1 MSERGKSLPTWTPP
15 PPQTQGLELH
25 LTSHRQFSISQRQWS
40 TSIGLTHSDMTV
52 LSLLTRFGNSVAV
65 EQRYE
70 QFFADGSSMVGGLNL
85 HPTGNYDF
93 HYSST
98 VSA

>member
-1 MSERGKSLPTWTPP
+1 MEYLNWPHPLRY
-15 PPQTQGLELH
+15 
-25 LTSHRQFSISQRQWS
+25 
-40 TSIGLTHSDMTV
+40 DYV
-52 LSLLTRFGNSVAV
+52 LSLLTRFRNSVAV

-85 HPTGNYDF
+85 HPSGNYDF
-93 HYSST
+93 HYGST